1 MSKQFFAAVC
11 AAALSAVGSAAFAQ
25 DVPLAADIQEKSVS
39 VPAAEPSAV
48 MPVDGVP
55 APAQPVT
62 DEAVPADIAGVQP
75 AAAPEGE
82 GFMPVREDFG
92 SADKDAAEA
101 PKVMYNPS
109 NRRDPTLSPDE
120 FLLLQYREQQRFAA
134 LEAERQKKLA
144 EERRKRLEEERRR
157 QLELE
162 LIKDPTRAVRN
173 KIHVGGIIG
182 QEVFIGSKVYTPG
195 NSIYGAKIVE
205 VHPEEVV
212 FSYKG
217 HKFIRKVNLK

>member
-1 MSKQFFAAVC
+1 MSKQFFTIVC
-11 AAALSAVGSAAFAQ
+11 AAMLSALGTSAFAQ
-25 DVPLAADIQEKSVS
+25 DVPL
-39 VPAAEPSAV
+39 PAE
-48 MPVDGVP
+48 
-55 APAQPVT
+55 VT
-62 DEAVPADIAGVQP
+62 EEAVPAPEAEMPVDEMPAQPDAVAPMPSVQP

-82 GFMPVREDFG
+82 GFMPVREDLG
-92 SADKDAAEA
+92 AADKDEAAA
-101 PKVMYNPS
+101 PRVVYNPS
-109 NRRDPTLSPDE
+109 NHRDPTLSPDE
-120 FLLLQYREQQRFAA
+120 FLLLQYREKQRLAA
-134 LEAERQKKLA
+134 IEAERQKKLA

-182 QEVFIGSKVYTPG
+182 QEVFIGNKIYTPG
-195 NSIYGAKIVE
+195 KSIYGAKIVE
-205 VHPEEVV
+205 VRPEEVV